1 MASTGGDNN
10 VDTEQTLTCLLM
22 KLYHPHQ
29 DDRRIFSAIELC
41 RKHEIRAEE
50 VVSFGRDVNCCRFTL
65 LQNRVSRMQFALQF
79 FKPFNSSALSFEIK
93 NLSKKTKLYV
103 DGWELSYLNKVDL
116 PPKCMVRFGEF
127 QILMETEAGE
137 SEDKFAVYC
146 ELSRVSLV
154 QETGHP
160 VKQSIPENGPLNE
173 SNHQPLSVPP
183 TPPPVEDDENY
194 V

>member
-10 VDTEQTLTCLLM
+10 VDTEQTFPCLLM

-29 DDRRIFSAIELC
+29 DDRRIFSAIELG
-41 RKHEIRAEE
+41 RKYEIRAEE
-50 VVSFGRDVNCCRFTL
+50 VVSFGRDVNCCSFTL

-127 QILMETEAGE
+127 QILIETEAGE

-160 VKQSIPENGPLNE
+160 VKQSIPE
-173 SNHQPLSVPP
+173 SNHQPFSVPP